1 MGGAGLKGGTPEIE
15 GTAAPTNGRIRGCT
29 VILALGA
36 ASDVF
41 SANLMISLRETPLEE
56 GCKGW
61 NLNKG
66 EKYRIILEDIVKS
79 LSFMDFHPIPGRM
92 Y

>member
-1 MGGAGLKGGTPEIE
+1 MGDAGLKGGKPERD
-15 GTAAPTNGRIRGCT
+15 GTAAPTKGRILLCT

-41 SANLMISLRETPLEE
+41 FCELDDIPARDTAR
-56 GCKGW
+56 GRVKGW

-66 EKYRIILEDIVKS
+66 EKYRIILEDIMNI
-79 LSFMDFHPIPGRM
+79 L
-92 Y
+92 